1 MADIATGSLYMAAV
15 DKAATAIETI
25 LNDQVA
31 GIIDQ
36 VAADGTITY
45 ARAIEL
51 KKRGAM
57 VGAKVV
63 SEVLGY
69 HADLIDA
76 AKAAGIDLPAPSDG
90 KAELIAIIN
99 GLIEPL
105 SGGR

>member
-1 MADIATGSLYMAAV
+1 MADIARGSLFMGAA
-15 DKAATAIETI
+15 DKAASAIESI
-25 LNDQVA
+25 INDQVA
-31 GIIDQ
+31 DIIDQ
-36 VAADGTITY
+36 VAADGTITN

-76 AKAAGIDLPAPSDG
+76 AKAAGIDLPPPSDG
-90 KAELIAIIN
+90 KAELIAVVN